1 MLEDYGILTMEAIA
15 GKNPVSHVGEICN
28 ARAQRCAE
36 EIVELDGNRE
46 TYVTSVSKI
55 GTPQ

>member
-1 MLEDYGILTMEAIA
+1 LTMEAIA